1 MPQKALCL
9 FRIGVSSMMN
19 GICNK
24 DRSDRRCIK
33 TEKAI
38 KQVFIRLMTE
48 KDISKITIKEI
59 ADEANIN
66 RKTFYSHYTDVNGV
80 LDDIENDV
88 LGELWR
94 IIERFDVQKAIY
106 DPYPIFREL
115 TNIINNN
122 FDFYKYLLQS
132 ASDSRFLEK
141 IKHVLKNRIIEI
153 AGPEAT
159 NKEML
164 PYAIEFALSGILSV
178 YREWFN
184 SNRTYSLEEMSN
196 FAGSLTFNGLYA
208 IFNKEA
214 ANSNHDRR
222 LS

>member
-1 MPQKALCL
+1 MGDI
-9 FRIGVSSMMN
+9 RNN
-19 GICNK
+19 G
-24 DRSDRRCIK
+24 RSDRRCIK
-33 TEKAI
+33 TRKAI

-48 KDISKITIKEI
+48 KAITKITIKEI
-59 ADEANIN
+59 SDEANIN
-66 RKTFYSHYTDVNGV
+66 RKTFYSHYADVNGV

-88 LGELWR
+88 LEQLWR
-94 IIERFDVQKAIY
+94 LIENLDIQKTIY
-106 DPYPIFREL
+106 NPYPIFKEL
-115 TNIINNN
+115 TNIINND

-153 AGPEAT
+153 AGLEIN

-164 PYAIEFALSGILSV
+164 PYAVEFAVAGILSV

-184 SNRTYSLEEMSN
+184 SDRTYSLEKISD

-208 IFNKEA
+208 IFK
-214 ANSNHDRR
+214 
-222 LS
+222 